1 MGTNEKDHAHDSEI
15 RRLKTC
21 LAELE
26 ALNISF
32 QEMQRRY
39 ECIFD
44 RSLEC
49 IYVHDLKGNFL
60 DANQAALDLLGVSE
74 AEIRSLNIL
83 SLLGEYQ
90 MPLATAMLEEII
102 REGSQKHAAEFKLRR
117 RQGEYIF
124 VETLAS
130 PLYKDGQAYALLG
143 VAKDVTERKAFEE
156 ALQASE
162 RNFRALPEN
171 ANAGILVISGH
182 QGLFRYANRAMAEIL
197 GYSISD
203 LTHKTLAD
211 IVPDEFY
218 PAIFER
224 YQLIV
229 AGTSVAPAYEAEFK
243 HKGGKKVPVSI
254 TSAKTYWLDQP
265 ADMVIVHDISTNKLK
280 EVALKKDQEEL
291 ERRVDERT
299 RDLMATN
306 ARLEFEV
313 EHRLKAEACLS
324 ESEKKYRSL
333 VENINDMIF
342 RVDDQGVFTYASP
355 ASQRLFGFTPDEIIG
370 RSLLDFVLPQDTPAL
385 KDCLAS
391 QTHRSSLI
399 EEFRILDKHR
409 GVRWVQ
415 TSSRPIQ
422 SGDQTCGYQGV
433 ITDITQ
439 KKLLEQRLIPAERL
453 ATTGQ
458 LAASIA
464 HEINSPLQAI
474 TITLASLRKS
484 LANDKGLQENLDLLR
499 GAFISIR
506 ETVKNLLDLNR
517 PGMEGKNPCSIN
529 ALIEKTV
536 NLLGSQLKQ
545 TRVKVNLRLA
555 TDLPP
560 IMASAQ
566 QLGQVFL
573 NLINNAIDA
582 MAGEHSARDEYLH
595 LSSGGTIT
603 ISTDLIGGNIVA
615 AFSDTGPGITAEAF
629 EHLFDPFFTQG
640 KKTGM
645 GIGLYICRSIIEAHQ
660 GTISAKN
667 APGSGAVF
675 MVNLP
680 VEPCPQGDNHA
691 RF

>member
-1 MGTNEKDHAHDSEI
+1 MGTNETNHAHDSEI
-15 RRLKTC
+15 RRLKAC
-21 LAELE
+21 LDELE
-26 ALNISF
+26 AMNVSF

-49 IYVHDLKGNFL
+49 IYVHDLKGDFL

-74 AEIRSLNIL
+74 AEITSLNIL

-90 MPLATAMLEEII
+90 MPLATAMIEEII
-102 REGSQKHAAEFKLRR
+102 REGAQKHAAEFKLKRR
-117 RQGEYIF
+117 GGEYIF
-124 VETLAS
+124 VETMAA

-156 ALQASE
+156 ALQESE
-162 RNFRALPEN
+162 RNYRALTEN
-171 ANAGILVISGH
+171 ANAGILVMSGH

-197 GYSISD
+197 GCCISE
-203 LTHKTLAD
+203 LSQKTLAD
-211 IVPDEFY
+211 IVTEEHF

-224 YQLIV
+224 YQLIL
-229 AGTSVAPAYEAEFK
+229 AGTSVTPAYEAEFK
-243 HKGGKKVPVSI
+243 HKGGHTVPVSI
-254 TSAKTYWLDQP
+254 TSAKTYWHGQP
-265 ADMVIVHDISTNKLK
+265 ADMIIVHDISTNKLK
-280 EVALKKDQEEL
+280 EVELKKDQEEL
-291 ERRVDERT
+291 ERRVAERT

-306 ARLEFEV
+306 ARLEIEI
-313 EHRLKAEACLS
+313 EHRLKTEACLS
-324 ESEKKYRSL
+324 ESEEKYRSL

-355 ASQRLFGFTPDEIIG
+355 ASIRLFGFTPQEIIG
-370 RSLLDFVLPQDTPAL
+370 RSLLDFVLPQDTQAL

-391 QTHRSSLI
+391 LTHRSSLI

-409 GVRWVQ
+409 AVRWVQ
-415 TSSRPIQ
+415 TSSRPIKT
-422 SGDQTCGYQGV
+422 GDQTRGYQGV

-474 TITLASLRKS
+474 TITLATLSKS
-484 LANDKGLQENLDLLR
+484 LASDQGLQENLDLLR

-506 ETVKNLLDLNR
+506 DTVKNLLDLNR
-517 PGMEGKNPCSIN
+517 PGMEVKNPCSIN

-536 NLLGSQLKQ
+536 SLLGSQLKQ

-555 TDLPP
+555 PDLPS

-582 MAGEHSARDEYLH
+582 MSGEHSARDEYLH

-603 ISTDLIGGNIVA
+603 ISTDLISGNIVTT
-615 AFSDTGPGITAEAF
+615 FCDTGPGITAEAF

-660 GTISAKN
+660 GTISAKC
-667 APGSGAVF
+667 V
-675 MVNLP
+675 
-680 VEPCPQGDNHA
+680 
-691 RF
+691 